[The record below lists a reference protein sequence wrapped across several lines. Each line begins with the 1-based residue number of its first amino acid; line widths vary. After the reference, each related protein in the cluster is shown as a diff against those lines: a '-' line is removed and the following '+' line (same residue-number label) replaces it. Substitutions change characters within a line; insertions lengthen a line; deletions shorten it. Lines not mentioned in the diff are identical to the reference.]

1 MVSTTAPA
9 SRIAHPASTDGV
21 AGQAAHSVY
30 QGGSSSGRTRSRLP
44 SLFVDADGDRHVTT
58 DASDQYV
65 RRLLL
70 SESGMTLEEVAQKAN
85 VPVGDV
91 QRMAS
96 MLRKAE
102 TEGTAK
108 TPAEA
113 ERTRQGQAQ
122 EEEEQLGEQK
132 RSELRRRVA

>member
-1 MVSTTAPA
+1 
-9 SRIAHPASTDGV
+9 
-21 AGQAAHSVY
+21 
-30 QGGSSSGRTRSRLP
+30 
-44 SLFVDADGDRHVTT
+44 
-58 DASDQYV
+58 
-65 RRLLL
+65 
-70 SESGMTLEEVAQKAN
+70 MTLEEVAQKAN

>member
-1 MVSTTAPA
+1 M
-9 SRIAHPASTDGV
+9 
-21 AGQAAHSVY
+21 
-30 QGGSSSGRTRSRLP
+30 
-44 SLFVDADGDRHVTT
+44 FVDADGDRHVTT

-113 ERTRQGQAQ
+113 EKNKTRASSRRGRTA
-122 EEEEQLGEQK
+122 
-132 RSELRRRVA
+132 RRTEAERAAAPGGLTQT